1 MTWKRLFASVAIA
14 AFAAT
19 VTTHGQ
25 GAAHAPDSMLG
36 TWKLNVAKSK
46 SPYKSGTS
54 VIEAAGDGVKVTAD
68 MVGADGTAYHWSWTG
83 KYDGKEVPV
92 EGTTP
97 FGAGATVSLTRV
109 DAHTAKIV
117 GKRNGEVILTQ
128 TIVTSPDGKTRTLT
142 TKGKDAKG
150 QPVETVSVYD
160 KQ

>member
-1 MTWKRLFASVAIA
+1 MTWKRLFASAAIV

-19 VTTHGQ
+19 ATAHGQ
-25 GAAHAPDSMLG
+25 GAAQAPDSMLG

-83 KYDGKEVPV
+83 KYDGKDVPV

>member
-1 MTWKRLFASVAIA
+1 MTLKHLLTAVAIVGLA
-14 AFAAT
+14 
-19 VTTHGQ
+19 
-25 GAAHAPDSMLG
+25 GAAPRAQSPDPMLG

-54 VIEAAGDGVKVTAD
+54 VVEAAGDGVKVTAD
-68 MVGADGTAYHWSWTG
+68 HGRRRRYRLSLDVDGEVRRQGRADHGHDTLRAGTVA
-83 KYDGKEVPV
+83 
-92 EGTTP
+92 
-97 FGAGATVSLTRV
+97 ALTRV

-128 TIVTSPDGKTRTLT
+128 TIVTSADGKTRTLT

-150 QPVETVSVYD
+150 QAVETVSVYD